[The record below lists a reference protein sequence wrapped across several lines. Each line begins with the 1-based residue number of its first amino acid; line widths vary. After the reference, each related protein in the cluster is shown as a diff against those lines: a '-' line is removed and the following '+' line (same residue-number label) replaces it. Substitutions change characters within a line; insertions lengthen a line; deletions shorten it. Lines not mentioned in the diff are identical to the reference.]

1 MAWADQSLWACLV
14 GVQFAAVTDADA
26 PSCLQGPEGHY
37 VLEFNNYTEG
47 GKVGKPDK
55 LEVSQYSSCS
65 SGQAR
70 DAPRLVLLYWQPIP
84 CSCCGVYSTSSF
96 SGKETASK
104 NTSHDVGV
112 AHCQQA

>member
-1 MAWADQSLWACLV
+1 MHRSLWACLL
-14 GVQFAAVTDADA
+14 GVQLAAVIDAA
-26 PSCLQGPEGHY
+26 PPSCLQGPEGHY

-65 SGQAR
+65 SGRAR
-70 DAPRLVLLYWQPIP
+70 DVPRPVLLYWQPIP
-84 CSCCGVYSTSSF
+84 SSSCAACCTRLTVYQ
-96 SGKETASK
+96 SK
-104 NTSHDVGV
+104 NSSHDVGV